1 MISNFIIIIQWWLKT
16 EFFFKKSS
24 SILRECVLHLSFQP
38 KQQPGNGTAQAAVAA
53 ADEFEAGSVFR
64 VGSKKQSLNHLL
76 NFQFEPR
83 GQKQAHNQQGGNGRY
98 NQRGKKKT
106 QDLALKP
113 KYVKEQYLQAK

>member
-1 MISNFIIIIQWWLKT
+1 MVTET

-24 SILRECVLHLSFQP
+24 AILRECVKYVLHLSFQP
-38 KQQPGNGTAQAAVAA
+38 KQQQPGNGTAQAAVAA

-64 VGSKKQSLNHLL
+64 AGSKKQSLNHLL

-83 GQKQAHNQQGGNGRY
+83 GQKQANNQQGGNGRY

-106 QDLALKP
+106 QDLAPKP